1 MSQEKRES
9 DTATRLLNTL
19 KRCNPHRVLVHNGD
33 TDEKPR
39 TVAVPTRRRKWSAVI
54 ALIEAK
60 PWTSCVL
67 VDKAGDEL
75 AIVEN
80 DGAATEVEDLGGGMP
95 AGLANQVLLGEK
107 IASMCQQAADRAL
120 KAREGEVSSIM
131 NAARGVMDM
140 MGQAFAAQT
149 NALLTLADVKEAAAD
164 ARGEAAAAAAS
175 ATGGDDWK
183 ALVDAIP
190 TIMQAMPM
198 LKQMLNG
205 KSHS

>member
-9 DTATRLLNTL
+9 DTATKLLNTL
-19 KRCNPHRVLVHNGD
+19 KRCNPHRVMVHNGD

-95 AGLANQVLLGEK
+95 TGLANQVLLGEK
-107 IASMCQQAADRAL
+107 IAAMCQSSAERAL
-120 KAREGEVSSIM
+120 KAREQEVSSIM
-131 NAARGVMDM
+131 SAARGVMDM

-175 ATGGDDWK
+175 TTGGDDWK
-183 ALVDAIP
+183 QLVEAIP

-198 LKQMLNG
+198 LKSMLNG

>member
-1 MSQEKRES
+1 MSQEKRETE
-9 DTATRLLNTL
+9 TATRLLNTL
-19 KRCNPHRVLVHNGD
+19 KRCNPYRVLVHNGD

-67 VDKAGDEL
+67 VDKQGDEL

-80 DGAATEVEDLGGGMP
+80 NGAATEVEDLGGGMP
-95 AGLANQVLLGEK
+95 QGLANQVTLGQT
-107 IASMCQQAADRAL
+107 IATMCQNSAERAL
-120 KAREGEVSSIM
+120 RAREGEVTAIM
-131 NAARGVMDM
+131 GAVRGVVEM

-149 NALLTLADVKEAAAD
+149 NALLTLADVKEATAD

-175 ATGGDDWK
+175 AGAGDDWK
-183 ALVDAIP
+183 QLIEALP
-190 TIMQAMPM
+190 TIMQALPVMRS
-198 LKQMLNG
+198 MLNG
-205 KSHS
+205 KAQS